1 MTGRTTPTPSSGD
14 SVGTIASYLSRYV
27 QGSDQEFGRKAVESL
42 IKKLKD
48 KRHELDDF
56 IKAVTSGGDQ
66 PTGCITIPRTLD
78 GRLQVAGRKGF
89 PHVVYARTFRWP
101 DLHKNELKHLPD
113 CQYGFELKTDS
124 VCVNPYH
131 YERVLI
137 TEGGV
142 DLSMIGSSLSQGSSS
157 RASLGDPRLSF
168 PREEPT
174 TSRRATL
181 PHVSNPVS
189 QQEEIPTTSQ
199 ALAQVQSLLQ
209 QTAANN
215 PSQSFAA
222 AFLASQLRQQQ
233 QQQQQQLLLQQR
245 NTIEML
251 LAAAAEQQNRQD
263 EVLLNDTVGHLSAL
277 QTNEAASI
285 LPTGNNIPVSLSE
298 QAVRRFSDGLFPQHN
313 IRREKT
319 APIRQLLEHLAQ
331 NYPSLNPRN
340 LGRISLSKLFKEN
353 ESTLDLIRRVAAR
366 QAVQQELIAR
376 GESVENYRNEQRDET
391 VAALGALIT
400 AVTRQHSNL
409 SNDIDIP
416 QQITEDGEIS
426 NGLTPEHSLL
436 ATMMGAL
443 ANGAASG
450 NLALEQPPVPE
461 TIAPAACAGGEH
473 SAIADFISTNLF
485 YTKSLKGELIGLS
498 IDGIWSEIS
507 YHERN
512 KIFNPTFFA
521 NKNTLFVT
529 AVDQVVSGDQEQLLI
544 PTIIGTTLSDDEN
557 ITYDRSKI
565 GCGIRLDVRNETEL
579 WATCLSVMPLHAE
592 SFYLDREAGREPGSC
607 IHKIYQQSTLKI
619 YDIRQA
625 VRQMCYT
632 NAHRRVNVGRIEDPE
647 EREKL
652 NQKFVAE
659 MKSLT
664 RVRIA
669 LGARLEKDLGPD
681 DRTLDHAPCWIEIQ
695 IKKSN
700 AICNNLISHPPIVPP
715 EQLRCM
721 TIFAGGPA
729 SNSTPI
735 SKQLLEDSVDFLYH
749 AASYN

>member
-1 MTGRTTPTPSSGD
+1 MDVERTRATEAGSKFGHMTGRTTPTPSSGD
-14 SVGTIASYLSRYV
+14 SVGTIASFLARYV

-101 DLHKNELKHLPD
+101 DLHKNELKHLSE

-142 DLSMIGSSLSQGSSS
+142 DLSMIGSNLSQTNSS
-157 RASLGDPRLSF
+157 RASLGDPRMSF
-168 PREEPT
+168 PRDEPT

-181 PHVSNPVS
+181 PHVSNPVAADDL
-189 QQEEIPTTSQ
+189 PTSSQ

-209 QTAANN
+209 QTANN

-222 AFLASQLRQQQ
+222 AFLATQLRQQQ
-233 QQQQQQLLLQQR
+233 QQQQHQQEMLLRQR

-277 QTNEAASI
+277 QTNEGSSI
-285 LPTGNNIPVSLSE
+285 LSTPNNHPVSLSE
-298 QAVRRFSDGLFPQHN
+298 QAVRRISDGLFPQHN
-313 IRREKT
+313 VRREKT

-340 LGRISLSKLFKEN
+340 LGKISLSKLFKEN

-366 QAVQQELIAR
+366 QAVQQELVAR

-400 AVTRQHSNL
+400 AVTRQHSNI
-409 SNDIDIP
+409 SDDIDQN
-416 QQITEDGEIS
+416 QQVAEDGEII

-450 NLALEQPPVPE
+450 NLSLEQPPVPE
-461 TIAPAACAGGEH
+461 AVAPAACAGGEH
-473 SAIADFISTNLF
+473 SEVADFISTNLF
-485 YTKSLKGELIGLS
+485 YTKSLKGELLGLS
-498 IDGIWSEIS
+498 IDGIWSEVS

-512 KIFNPTFFA
+512 RSFNPCFFA
-521 NKNTLFVT
+521 KKNTLFVT
-529 AVDQVVSGDQEQLLI
+529 AVDQVISGDQEELLI
-544 PTIIGTTLSDDEN
+544 PTVIGNIPASDDN
-557 ITYDRSKI
+557 VSYDRSKI

-579 WATCLSVMPLHAE
+579 WATCLSMMPLHAE

-607 IHKIYQQSTLKI
+607 LHKIYQQSTLKI

-632 NAHRRVNVGRIEDPE
+632 NAHRRVKVGRIEDPE
-647 EREKL
+647 EREEF
-652 NQKFVAE
+652 NQ
-659 MKSLT
+659 
-664 RVRIA
+664 
-669 LGARLEKDLGPD
+669 KDLGPD
-681 DRTLDHAPCWIEIQ
+681 ERALDLAPCWIEID
-695 IKKSN
+695 IKKASF
-700 AICNNLISHPPIVPP
+700 ICNNLISHPPIVPP
-715 EQLRCM
+715 ERLRSL

-729 SNSTPI
+729 VNSIPI
-735 SKQLLEDSVDFLYH
+735 SKQLLEESVDFLYH